1 MNKRLISVG
10 VVLILVVGLVAGIY
24 FSLRS
29 PQPTEVK
36 LEDVQPLVDDGR
48 YEEAREQLK
57 QFVVANP
64 QNAEAHFLLGL
75 AHFNLEEYGPA
86 EEAFHRSLE
95 LDVDRA
101 AAVHHN
107 LGALAYQ
114 TGEIETAIAEF
125 QAALEIDPDDSD
137 SHYQLG
143 AAYLVKA
150 LPSDATSPPDEA
162 SLKKAETQFEHAL
175 ELKPNK
181 PEALVGLSNV
191 YMLQNR
197 LDEAISLLDEALEQN
212 PQMREAL
219 FALGRAYAAA
229 GQVEKA
235 KETLQR
241 FLATDPPSVWA
252 QQAEELL
259 RQLGE

>member
-10 VVLILVVGLVAGIY
+10 VVLILVIGLGAGII

-29 PQPTEVK
+29 PQPAEVD
-36 LEDVQPLVDDGR
+36 LEEARPLLDAGR

-57 QFVVANP
+57 QFVAANP
-64 QNAEAHFLLGL
+64 QHAEAHFLLGL

-86 EEAFHRSLE
+86 EEAFRRSLD

-114 TGEIETAIAEF
+114 TGEIETAIEEF

-143 AAYLVKA
+143 ASYLVQA
-150 LPSDATSPPDEA
+150 LPSDQMSPPDEA
-162 SLKKAETQFEHAL
+162 SLKKAEAQFEHAL

-197 LDEAISLLDEALEQN
+197 LDEAISLLETALEQN

-229 GQVEKA
+229 GQLEKS

-241 FLATDPPSVWA
+241 FLATDPPAVWA

-259 RQLGE
+259 SQLDE